1 MNIRS
6 LLPKIDLIRVWI
18 AQNKPDIITFS
29 ETWLHSDNDIHIG
42 NFALY
47 RADRTT
53 RAGGVAC
60 YVSTRFISEPAIP
73 KVTSSLFES
82 LFIRLKLHENKH
94 LIIGTIYRSPP
105 VHPDSTNSLIST
117 LTSIEHP
124 CELVLLGDFNKNWL
138 DRSSSN
144 DKNLLKSI
152 NLTQLINEPTRV
164 HGNSTSLLDWILVT
178 HPDRILT
185 SGVLSDCF
193 SDHSAIFCVWK
204 IKPSRLPPKHIRVRQ
219 CRKFNYDNYMHDLI
233 AINWDRFQLI
243 PTVEDAWNY
252 LYTEVTRVIDKHAPW
267 REIKVK
273 GKHLPWI
280 SADLINLFNERD
292 KVWKNLSGKQR
303 TLLIGKNIGP

>member
-29 ETWLHSDNDIHIG
+29 ETRLHSEICDNDIHID
-42 NFALY
+42 NFVLY
-47 RADRTT
+47 RADRPT

-105 VHPDSTNSLIST
+105 VHPDSTKSLIST

-193 SDHSAIFCVWK
+193 SDHSAIFCAWK

-233 AINWDRFQLI
+233 AINWDRFQHTNCRGCL
-243 PTVEDAWNY
+243 E
-252 LYTEVTRVIDKHAPW
+252 
-267 REIKVK
+267 
-273 GKHLPWI
+273 
-280 SADLINLFNERD
+280 LF
-292 KVWKNLSGKQR
+292 
-303 TLLIGKNIGP
+303 IH